1 MSELHDCRNRIRN
14 DFGSTVEQ
22 KCSDAFALHHGR
34 RRPSGTSPTPA
45 RRGATIIELEPS
57 APRSIAT
64 RASRETLMRAR
75 RAFADLLRESGEPY
89 PELAAASAVRRHD
102 VERSR
107 QGFFDAARDLIEALE
122 RASRGDSPQEYSVD
136 EREVPL
142 RTVEGCWLNASIRTP
157 AAALTRAAVQE
168 DRRVKR
174 IDVPRRLRREIN
186 ATAGV
191 VGAPAYRTSH
201 DVSGAGV
208 IVAVIDT
215 EIHGGHPSL
224 MGRVVRKRNY
234 IQEDWET
241 ASGSH
246 PQAPHGTAVAGI
258 IGSSAGLLGMAPAIT
273 FYNYKVL
280 PTNEAFPA
288 GDDFDG
294 ALAIQH
300 AIHDGVHI
308 ANCSWRAMR
317 GEHPVMD
324 GRSREALACN
334 NAWASGVVVVT
345 SVGNEG
351 PEPGSLTTPADA
363 DGVIAVGAT
372 DRTGGSVPAYSS
384 RGPTAHG
391 LQRPHLVA
399 PGGESEDPVNSC
411 TIFNSFFAGFTGTSF
426 AAAHVT
432 GLVALMLGRN
442 PELTPDEVREQ
453 LLDMCTPLAGLD
465 ANTQGKGLVRIV

>member
-1 MSELHDCRNRIRN
+1 LSELGDCRSRVRK
-14 DFGSTVEQ
+14 DLGSTTEQ
-22 KCSDAFALHHGR
+22 KCSDAFALYHGR
-34 RRPSGTSPTPA
+34 RPPGGTPPPSP
-45 RRGATIIELEPS
+45 RRGATILELESS
-57 APRSIAT
+57 APLPLT
-64 RASRETLMRAR
+64 TRAR
-75 RAFADLLRESGEPY
+75 RETVTRARQALADLLRETGEPY

-107 QGFFDAARDLIEALE
+107 QVFFDATRDLIEALE
-122 RASRGDSPQEYSVD
+122 RATRGGSPSSD
-136 EREVPL
+136 ATEREAPV

-157 AAALTRAAVQE
+157 AAALTRAAVHE
-168 DRRVKR
+168 DPRVKR

-191 VGAPAYRTSH
+191 VGAPAYRSSH
-201 DVSGAGV
+201 RVTGAGV

-215 EIHGGHPSL
+215 EIHAGHPSL

-241 ASGSH
+241 APGSH

-258 IGSSAGLLGMAPAIT
+258 IGSSAELLGMAPAIT

-280 PTNEAFPA
+280 PTNEAFPT

-300 AIHDGVHI
+300 AVHDGVHV
-308 ANCSWRAMR
+308 ANCSWRAMPN
-317 GEHPVMD
+317 EHPVMD

-351 PEPGSLTTPADA
+351 PGPGSLTTPADA
-363 DGVIAVGAT
+363 DGVIAVGST
-372 DRTGGSVPAYSS
+372 DRTGRSIPNYSS

-399 PGGESEDPVNSC
+399 PGGAPLDPVSSC
-411 TIFNSFFAGFTGTSF
+411 TIFDDFFPAFTGTSF

-432 GLVALMLGRN
+432 GLVALLLGRN
-442 PELTPDEVREQ
+442 PELTPDDVREH
-453 LLDMCTPLAGLD
+453 LLGMCTPLAGVD
-465 ANTQGKGLVRIV
+465 VNAQGKGLVRIS